1 MKERQN
7 NQRAIWDQ
15 WVVWGRAMALGIG
28 YVLIILS
35 ISEMKLRPPLRVMYQ
50 ELLYIGLGL
59 LYKFYL
65 DLPQRQTN

>member
-1 MKERQN
+1 
-7 NQRAIWDQ
+7 
-15 WVVWGRAMALGIG
+15 MALGIG